1 MRRFVILLL
10 VGLVGVTV
18 GCSMAPPTAVGSPV
32 RQLDPAEFSTESS
45 GGRVV
50 INVHTP
56 DEGSLPDT
64 DLTIPFDQI
73 KSRAGELPQDKNA
86 GLAIYCMTGH
96 MSAIAGETLTE
107 LGYTD
112 IIELRGGMRAWGA
125 AGRPMI
131 PTEGHQ

>member
-10 VGLVGVTV
+10 VGLFGVTA
-18 GCSMAPPTAVGSPV
+18 GCSTATPVVGSPV
-32 RQLDPAEFSTESS
+32 RQLDPAEFAAQASS
-45 GGRVV
+45 GRVV

-64 DLTIPFDQI
+64 DLAVPFDQI
-73 KSRAGELPQDKNA
+73 TTRAGELPQDRNA
-86 GLAIYCMTGH
+86 GLAIYCMTGR
-96 MSAIAGETLTE
+96 MSTIAGETLTE

-112 IIELRGGMRAWGA
+112 IVELRGGMRAWSA

-131 PTEGHQ
+131 PAESQP